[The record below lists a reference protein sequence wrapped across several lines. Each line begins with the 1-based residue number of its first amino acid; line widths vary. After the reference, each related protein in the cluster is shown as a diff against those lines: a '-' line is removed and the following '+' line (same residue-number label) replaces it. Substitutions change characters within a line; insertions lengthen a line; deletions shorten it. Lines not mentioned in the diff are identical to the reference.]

1 MIRWLRSL
9 FARRHR
15 RPPLSERQMQQE
27 YDDYLAF
34 VRSLRHPSV
43 QSYIDQDITI
53 DADIRPSIDEYRR
66 DPKAWKEK
74 HQ

>member
-9 FARRHR
+9 FAPKGGILIVDMDAYLEEVRR
-15 RPPLSERQMQQE
+15 
-27 YDDYLAF
+27 
-34 VRSLRHPSV
+34 LRAPSV
-43 QSYIDQDITI
+43 QSYIDPDT
-53 DADIRPSIDEYRR
+53 RPSIDEYRR

>member
-1 MIRWLRSL
+1 MIRWLCSL
-9 FARRHR
+9 FA
-15 RPPLSERQMQQE
+15 PKPSA
-27 YDDYLAF
+27 YLAE
-34 VRSLRHPSV
+34 VRRLRHPSV